1 VVPAEK
7 TSRARTLTRSRPGR
21 APHWLGCLLAAT
33 WLGTAAAAAQPRTP
47 DAEGQPRTP
56 GAERQASAAIG
67 GDERRILLLRAEET
81 PPRGAAANVER
92 SLRQALQELGFV
104 VTVSSIPFRDAQL
117 ASGCPGT
124 IRECGPS
131 MAGAIEGGRLAVS
144 AIGAE
149 ADEGELSLRLYSFTA
164 SGEAR
169 EASGEL
175 PSAPPAQLHGAVRQ
189 LARAVYGQPAHDQ
202 PSATARSTQTR
213 RGDAR
218 DAAPSSAPAAL
229 ASARASR
236 TPRLERQR
244 ATHRDPVLWA
254 TGWSATG
261 LGSALLVGGMASHL
275 AAGGDHDRYPSWSGD
290 GGRSTPAAALAS
302 YERAERQAD
311 AARVLYGAGGALL
324 LTGAALL
331 VVGRLS
337 AQRRDSGG
345 LQASLLPLRHGA
357 ALSFAGSFGGES
369 P

>member
-1 VVPAEK
+1 V
-7 TSRARTLTRSRPGR
+7 GR
-21 APHWLGCLLAAT
+21 APRRLGCLLAAA
-33 WLGTAAAAAQPRTP
+33 WLGSAATAAAQPRTP

-56 GAERQASAAIG
+56 GAERQAGAPIR
-67 GDERRILLLRAEET
+67 GDERRILLLRAEEE

-92 SLRQALQELGFV
+92 SLRQALRELGFV
-104 VTVSSIPFRDAQL
+104 VAVSSIPFRDAQL

-149 ADEGELSLRLYSFTA
+149 ADEGGLSLRLYSFTA

-169 EASGEL
+169 EAAREL
-175 PSAPPAQLHGAVRQ
+175 PSAPAAQLHGAVRQ
-189 LARAVYGQPAHDQ
+189 LAQAVYGQPAHDQ
-202 PSATARSTQTR
+202 LPATARSTQAR
-213 RGDAR
+213 QGERR
-218 DAAPSSAPAAL
+218 DAAPSSPSAAL
-229 ASARASR
+229 ARDHASSA
-236 TPRLERQR
+236 PRLEPQR
-244 ATHRDPVLWA
+244 GMHRDPVLWA

-275 AAGGDHDRYPSWSGD
+275 AAGSDHDRYPAWNGV
-290 GGRSTPAAALAS
+290 GGRSSPGETLAS
-302 YERAERQAD
+302 YERAERRAD

-324 LTGAALL
+324 LTGATLL

-337 AQRRDSGG
+337 GQRDSS

-357 ALSFAGSFGGES
+357 ALSFAGSFGGLS